1 MQPLGAQPCSPG
13 GRRCPETAGRPRT
26 AQRPGPARGPSAPH
40 PAPQVCGHHDLWAA
54 LGRVSV
60 GFTPPI
66 ILFNRLLQPLR
77 QRGEVSSQERLED
90 SDFGQGRAPWL
101 CSGGPGWAG
110 SSPGPTRAQV
120 GLTSLSQAWPQDCK
134 TKTPPLILCSLF
146 SLARLRRLI
155 PFIRSLTHPRKVLLV
170 PADIEMNGSPAT
182 PRHSTVPTRK
192 ARSCFL
198 SFILRIASFSG
209 SPAVPMAKDKTTL

>member
-1 MQPLGAQPCSPG
+1 MMVNEWPNQGPACSPWEHSPAAREAG
-13 GRRCPETAGRPRT
+13 GAPRQPGDPGRP
-26 AQRPGPARGPSAPH
+26 SV
-40 PAPQVCGHHDLWAA
+40 PAPPAALPPPTQPPRSAGITICGLRWAA
-54 LGRVSV
+54 
-60 GFTPPI
+60 
-66 ILFNRLLQPLR
+66 
-77 QRGEVSSQERLED
+77 SQWVED

-110 SSPGPTRAQV
+110 SPPGPTRAQV
-120 GLTSLSQAWPQDCK
+120 ALTSLSQAWPQDCK

-198 SFILRIASFSG
+198 SFILRIASLSG